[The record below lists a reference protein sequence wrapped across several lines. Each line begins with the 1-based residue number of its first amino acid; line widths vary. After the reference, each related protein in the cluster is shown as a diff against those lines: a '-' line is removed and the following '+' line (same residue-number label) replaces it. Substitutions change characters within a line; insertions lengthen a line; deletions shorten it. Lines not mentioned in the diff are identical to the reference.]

1 MAFEN
6 GLGMAGFSVK
16 GRSEM
21 GRMGSNYLKCD
32 CVEYALHQGAQQ
44 VTHSLT
50 FGKVGFANRPNR
62 RVSVCL
68 ATLGPRVSTRLIQ
81 LAGPAK
87 VVEFLVR
94 F

>member
-50 FGKVGFANRPNR
+50 FGKVGFANRTSALGLLR
-62 RVSVCL
+62 LYVVSGKSLV
-68 ATLGPRVSTRLIQ
+68 PRGLQ
-81 LAGPAK
+81 L
-87 VVEFLVR
+87 
-94 F
+94 